1 MAELSGSYESSKLD
15 AAEGVIVLF
24 VLALAL
30 LAILTYSSRSSY
42 FSGLTPGLSNI
53 RSMAW

>member
-1 MAELSGSYESSKLD
+1 MD

-30 LAILTYSSRSSY
+30 LAFLTYSSRSYY